1 MRLWRYQTDV
11 SQLKAMTTKAAEH
24 AKLLTARLAAAETL
38 GQLHALGLDQFAT
51 YVEQPTELICQLYD
65 QLAEAALV
73 QAQSASSLRPG
84 QCATGRVPVRRP
96 ILIIGDAGRAAAGW
110 AVVVGVD
117 VHEIAADCA
126 RRHLVDVV
134 KLRTHLVNV
143 RE

>member
-38 GQLHALGLDQFAT
+38 GQLHTLGLDQFAT

-65 QLAEAALV
+65 QLAEADLV

-96 ILIIGDAGRAAAGW
+96 ILIIGDVGRAAAV
-110 AVVVGVD
+110 AVRRGGAARS
-117 VHEIAADCA
+117 IAARALA
-126 RRHLVDVV
+126 RGSGFRLSVTEVI
-134 KLRTHLVNV
+134 
-143 RE
+143 